1 MKSTW
6 WCFPLCM
13 QFFIIYLIED
23 LIFPLRIHRNHRFKI
38 GMHRKPNS
46 RFETK
51 MLEKTLDQMLGQAG
65 VSNPQLE
72 GPTQVAMNIVCVSY
86 LTPSLALSS
95 VHVHP
100 SCAHAA
106 AAQPARAHQ
115 EGAGRMQRG
124 DE

>member
-13 QFFIIYLIED
+13 QFFIIYLNRD
-23 LIFPLRIHRNHRFKI
+23 LIFPLCIYRNHCLKI

-65 VSNPQLE
+65 VTTPQLE
-72 GPTQVAMNIVCVSY
+72 GPTQVAMNIVCIYFFYSF
-86 LTPSLALSS
+86 SSS
-95 VHVHP
+95 VRVHP
-100 SCAHAA
+100 SCSRSA
-106 AAQPARAHQ
+106 AAQPTRAHQ
-115 EGAGRMQRG
+115 EGAGRVQRG